1 MLARPEELLGAWEA
15 AARVPPPARGAAV
28 LARAALAPDLDT
40 ALDMPVGRSAA
51 LAARAHAE
59 AFGAE
64 VEGVLRCPACGETL
78 EVTLALDALASD
90 SGGEAST
97 TAGGLAVR
105 APTTRDL
112 LAAAAAADAEAALLA
127 RCVRGPDETPVDP
140 SSLGPSA
147 LAEVDAVAERL
158 AGLAGAVVSATCPGC
173 GAEASAPL
181 DVGALLWDR
190 VARAAQALLADV
202 AELAEAYGWTEPDVL
217 ALTPLRRRAYLE
229 LARGTA

>member
-1 MLARPEELLGAWEA
+1 VLTRPEELLGAWEA
-15 AARVPPPARGAAV
+15 AARMPPPARGAALV
-28 LARAALAPDLDT
+28 ARAALAPDLDT
-40 ALDMPVGRSAA
+40 ALDMPLGRSAA

-78 EVTLALDALASD
+78 EVTLPLDAPATE

-112 LAAAAAADAEAALLA
+112 LAAAAASDAEAALLA
-127 RCVRGPDETPVDP
+127 RCVHDPDGAPVDP
-140 SSLGPSA
+140 PSLGPSE
-147 LAEVDAVAERL
+147 LAEIDAVAERL
-158 AGLAGAVVSATCPGC
+158 AGLAGVVVSATCPGC

-190 VARAAQALLADV
+190 VARAAQALLGDV
-202 AELAEAYGWTEPDVL
+202 AELAQAYGWTEADVL
-217 ALTPLRRRAYLE
+217 ALTPLRRRAYLDR
-229 LARGTA
+229 ARVTA